1 MDAKP
6 IRFSAHAFSYM
17 ERRGFSREDVEKA
30 IRTCAWEKAERD
42 RWECRLG
49 IPFCENWNGH
59 EYAFRQIRPIFVE
72 EQSEIV
78 VITVYVYY
86 Y

>member
-1 MDAKP
+1 MAAKS
-6 IRFSAHAFSYM
+6 IRFSAHALGYM
-17 ERRGFSREDVEKA
+17 GRRGFSREDVEKA
-30 IRTCAWEKAERD
+30 IRTCPWEKAERD
-42 RWECRLG
+42 RRECRLE
-49 IPFCENWNGH
+49 IPFFENWNGH

-72 EQSEIV
+72 EEFEIV

>member
-1 MDAKP
+1 MAAKP
-6 IRFSAHAFSYM
+6 IRSFAHALGYM
-17 ERRGFSREDVEKA
+17 ERRGFVGEDVEKA
-30 IRTCAWEKAERD
+30 IRTCPWEKAERD
-42 RWECRLG
+42 RRECRLE
-49 IPFCENWNGH
+49 ISFYENWNGH
-59 EYAFRQIRPIFVE
+59 KYAFRPMRPIFVE